1 VTQNGYIPFA
11 VPNVGQEEIS
21 LLAEAIETNMVS
33 SLGPFVGLFQEELA
47 TFAKTSSAV
56 LVSSGTA
63 AIHVAL
69 HALGVGNGD
78 LVATTSYSFIAT
90 ANAIAMTG
98 AEPYFI
104 DISLSDWNLDPE
116 LLAETISNE
125 FENNNGNLLHKKSK
139 RRLAAIVPVHAYG
152 TPSQIEKI
160 SSIGKKFKIP
170 VVYDAAAALG
180 ALEDN
185 QPVTNLSE
193 VSCVSF
199 NGNKTITSG
208 AGGAVLIQ
216 NEELAVQIRHV
227 SSTARTSSL
236 YTHDQKAFNYRMSN
250 VTAAVGLAQLRK
262 LEEFVEIKKRIFLAY
277 TKAFEETPLKMFPQ
291 RVESESSRWISGVYV
306 EEDVATQLL
315 HFLNERKIGAQ
326 RLWIPIHLQPPYASS
341 PRTTMERCESIYKGI
356 IGLPCSTSIT
366 ESEIERV
373 VESVHEFFT
382 G

>member
-1 VTQNGYIPFA
+1 VEQNKYIPFA
-11 VPNVGQEEIS
+11 VPNVGQEESS

-33 SLGPFVGLFQEELA
+33 SVGPFIGRLEEELA
-47 TFAKTSSAV
+47 ALAKTSNAV

-116 LLAETISNE
+116 LLADTIEND
-125 FENNNGNLLHKKSK
+125 FENTNGEMLHKKTRK
-139 RRLAAIVPVHAYG
+139 RLAAIVPVHAYG

-160 SSIGKKFKIP
+160 SSIGEKFRIP

-180 ALEDN
+180 ALEHNVDA
-185 QPVTNLSE
+185 TSLSE
-193 VSCVSF
+193 ISCVSF

-208 AGGAVLIQ
+208 AGGAVLLK
-216 NEELAVQIRHV
+216 NDELAFQIRHI

-250 VTAAVGLAQLRK
+250 ITAAVGLAQLRK
-262 LEEFVEIKKRIFLAY
+262 LEEFTEIKRQTFLAY
-277 TKAFEETPLKMFPQ
+277 AQAFEGTPLTMFPQ
-291 RVESESSRWISGVYV
+291 RNESKSSRWISGVYV
-306 EEDVATQLL
+306 DEGVAAKLL
-315 HFLNERKIGAQ
+315 EFLNNRNIGAQ

-341 PRTTMERCESIYKGI
+341 PRTTMKRCESIHKGA

-366 ESEIERV
+366 RSEIERV
-373 VESVHEFFT
+373 IESVNEFFT
-382 G
+382 A